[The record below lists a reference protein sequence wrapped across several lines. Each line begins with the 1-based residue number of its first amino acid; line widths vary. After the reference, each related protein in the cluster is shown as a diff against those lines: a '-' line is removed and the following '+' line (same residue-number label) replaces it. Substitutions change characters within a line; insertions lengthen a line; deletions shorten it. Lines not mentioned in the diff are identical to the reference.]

1 MSIEQAKA
9 YLAQFG
15 RDKDVME
22 FPVSSATV
30 DLAAEAL
37 QVIPARITK
46 TLAFQGENGCILI
59 GMAGDAKVDNKKF
72 KAFFGRKAKMLSPE
86 ETLEAT
92 GHAIGGVCS
101 FGVPEGVTSYVDVS
115 LQRFETVFPACGS
128 SNSAIELTCDDL
140 FRLTKAV
147 SWIDVCKDWA

>member
-1 MSIEQAKA
+1 MSIEQAKS

-72 KAFFGRKAKMLSPE
+72 KAFFAKKQKCFRRKKRWRPRGMPSAAYAVLASQRRSPV
-86 ETLEAT
+86 TLTFLCSGLTPSFPPAAA
-92 GHAIGGVCS
+92 AIQ
-101 FGVPEGVTSYVDVS
+101 P
-115 LQRFETVFPACGS
+115 S
-128 SNSAIELTCDDL
+128 S
-140 FRLTKAV
+140 
-147 SWIDVCKDWA
+147 